1 MTNVRCPA
9 CRQIEVD
16 PPEDFSCASCGQRLR
31 RTDSTGMAV
40 AVQLGLFGEAVPV
53 ESVSRSRRG
62 SHTTRGLDLG
72 GRFQSQQQS
81 EKDALAVVA
90 EFFHNAEADPAG
102 AFRRTEGL
110 LAGKAAA
117 DIRETAF
124 CAAWFAANCLHALED
139 ASPGWG
145 AEVLQAFALRVAGGT
160 RPAE

>member
-9 CRQIEVD
+9 CRHVEVD
-16 PPEDFSCASCGQRLR
+16 PPEDFTCASCGQRLR

-62 SHTTRGLDLG
+62 AHATRGLDLG

-90 EFFHNAEADPAG
+90 EFFHNAE
-102 AFRRTEGL
+102 
-110 LAGKAAA
+110 
-117 DIRETAF
+117 
-124 CAAWFAANCLHALED
+124 D